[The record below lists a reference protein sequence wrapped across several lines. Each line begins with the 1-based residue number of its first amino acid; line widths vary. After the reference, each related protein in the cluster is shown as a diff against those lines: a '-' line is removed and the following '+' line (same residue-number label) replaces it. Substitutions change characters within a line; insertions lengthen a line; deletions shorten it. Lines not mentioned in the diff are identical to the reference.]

1 MGRPSTSSTTEPETV
16 FESIVRNGILT
27 TVAALIVTIVGLV
40 AATRVPVQMIPDLDV
55 RTVSVVTS
63 WPGATPQDVEKEI
76 LIEQEEY
83 LRPLPNL
90 SRLEATAS
98 SGRAAIELDFPFGV
112 DMTQTLIS
120 VNNAL
125 NQVPSYPENVDEPR
139 VTASSFSS
147 NAFMFFAITPLP
159 GNPRGLDMDMM
170 RDFLVDN
177 VRSRLSNVPGVSNV
191 SIWGGAEKQVKI
203 LIDAERLADRELTI
217 LDVRNAIRARNRDV
231 SGGEIDSGKRR
242 YLLRTLGRFD
252 SIGELE
258 ELIISRR
265 GDAVIRLGD
274 VATVWLDHFDIRALS
289 FVNDDPSISLAV
301 NREPGSNVI
310 ETKYGMIDAVDRIR
324 AEILEPA
331 GMTIQLMSE
340 DAGYVEASIRNVW
353 TNLGLGAVLA
363 IGVMFLFL
371 RSAKATA
378 VGIIGVPICTV
389 AAFIGL
395 LAAGRTINVISLAGI
410 AFAIGMTLDNSIVVI
425 EAIEAKRRKGLERF
439 KAAVEGVRSVW
450 SAVLASTL
458 TTILVFLPVLFIVE
472 EAGQLYSDVA
482 IAISASILASMLV
495 AITLIPTAS
504 ARLSFGTDNR
514 SADHRLRDRVLAGI
528 DGFLISPRRRLVTI
542 AVTVF
547 ASVAVILL
555 MTPRAEYLPEGE
567 EPKVFARMYA
577 PPGYNLQ
584 TMSEISAQVREHLL
598 PFVGADPDAYDRGEI
613 PVPPMAYMTF
623 RADADGLRIV
633 TQPVR
638 NSHINPLM
646 DAITAHY
653 REYPGM
659 RAFASRGSIISGNDG
674 GTRSI
679 NLDVS
684 GPTLTVI
691 YDAALAMIRRAE
703 DVLGNPRINSS
714 PSSLAL
720 SQPLIEIRPDWG
732 RAAEL
737 GLSASQ
743 LGYSVAALTDGAF
756 VDEFFQGDDKIDIYL
771 YGENGGAAKLEE
783 VADLPIYTPNGGI
796 VPLRAVASIRV
807 TVDTNSI
814 RRINGQRTVTLNVI
828 PPPSIPLE
836 EGVEI
841 VQRDVIGYLRD
852 SGGLPASVSVGI
864 SGASDQLDATKA
876 ALAANY
882 PIALAII
889 FLLLVAIFR
898 HWGYP
903 LLIMTTIPLGI
914 AGGIVGL
921 ALLNGVG
928 ALLGAAGLG
937 GFTQPFDM
945 ISMLGF
951 LILMGTVVNNP
962 ILIVDRA
969 IQRLEEGGVSALEA
983 VRDAVASR
991 IRPIAMST
999 LTTIVGLSPLVFIPG
1014 AGTELYRGVGA
1025 IVLFGILGAAI
1036 VSLTML
1042 PALTVS
1048 VLSRSESERGDV
1060 PARVSVCIAIIALGV
1075 SHATDAVGGLF
1086 AG

>member
-1 MGRPSTSSTTEPETV
+1 MI
-16 FESIVRNGILT
+16 ESIVRNGILT
-27 TVAALIVTIVGLV
+27 TVAALIVSVVGIV
-40 AATRVPVQMIPDLDV
+40 AAVRVPVQMIPDLDV
-55 RTVSVVTS
+55 RTISVETS

-83 LRPLPNL
+83 LRTLPNL
-90 SRLEATAS
+90 TRLEATAS
-98 SGRAAIELDFPFGV
+98 SGGASIELDFPFGV
-112 DMTQTLIS
+112 DMTQTLIE

-139 VTASSFSS
+139 ITASSFSANS
-147 NAFMFFAITPLP
+147 FMYFAITPLP

-177 VRSRLSNVPGVSNV
+177 VRTRLSGVPGVSSVN
-191 SIWGGAEKQVKI
+191 IRGGAEKQIKI

-217 LDVRNAIRARNRDV
+217 LDVRNAIRERNRDV

-242 YLLRTLGRFD
+242 YLLRTVGRFD
-252 SIGELE
+252 SVAELE
-258 ELIISRR
+258 DLIVSRR

-274 VATVWLDHFDIRALS
+274 IASIRLDHFDIRDLS
-289 FVNDDPSISLAV
+289 FMNDRPSISLSV

-310 ETKYGMIDAVDRIR
+310 DIKYAMIDAVDKVRQ
-324 AEILEPA
+324 EVLEPA
-331 GMTIQLMSE
+331 GMTIRLMAE
-340 DAGYVEASIRNVW
+340 DAGYVEASIANVW
-353 TNLGLGAVLA
+353 KNLALGAVLA
-363 IGVMFLFL
+363 IGIMFLFL
-371 RSAKATA
+371 RSATATA
-378 VGIIGVPICTV
+378 VGIVGVPVCTI

-395 LAAGRTINVISLAGI
+395 LLAGRTINVISLAGI

-425 EAIEAKRRKGLERF
+425 EAIEAKRREGFNRF
-439 KAAVEGVRSVW
+439 QAAVEGVRSVW

-458 TTILVFLPVLFIVE
+458 TTILVFIPVLFIVE

-482 IAISASILASMLV
+482 IAISASIFASMLV

-504 ARLSFGTDNR
+504 ARLSFGTEDR
-514 SADHRLRDRVLAGI
+514 STEHPVRDRVLASI
-528 DGFLISPRRRLVTI
+528 DRLLSSPRRRVTTI
-542 AVTVF
+542 AVTVI
-547 ASVAVILL
+547 ASFAVILL
-555 MTPRAEYLPEGE
+555 LTPRAEYLPEGE
-567 EPKVFARMYA
+567 EPKVFARMNA
-577 PPGYNLQ
+577 PPGYNLK
-584 TMSEISAQVREHLL
+584 TMGDITEEVRDYFL
-598 PFVGADPDAYDRGEI
+598 PFVEADPDAYDRGDI
-613 PVPPMAYMTF
+613 AVPPMAYMNTS
-623 RADADGLRIV
+623 ADAGGMRIISEPLRS
-633 TQPVR
+633 R
-638 NSHINPLM
+638 DINDLM

-679 NLDVS
+679 NLDIS
-684 GPTLTVI
+684 GPTLDVI
-691 YDAALAMIRRAE
+691 YGAAVAAMRQAE
-703 DVLGNPRINSS
+703 DVLGSPRINSS

-720 SQPLIEIRPDWG
+720 TQPLIEIRPDWN

-771 YGENGGAAKLEE
+771 YGEAGGEAALDE
-783 VADLPIYTPNGGI
+783 VADLPIYTPDGGI
-796 VPLRAVASIRV
+796 VPLRSVASIRE

-841 VQRDVIGYLRD
+841 VRRDVISYLRD
-852 SGGLPASVSVGI
+852 SGGLPASVNVDI

-882 PIALAII
+882 PVALAII

-921 ALLNGVG
+921 ALLNLVG
-928 ALLGAAGLG
+928 AALDAAGLG

-969 IQRLEEGGVSALEA
+969 VQRFEEGNISALDA
-983 VRDAVASR
+983 VREAVASR

-999 LTTIVGLSPLVFIPG
+999 LTTLFGLSPLVFIPG

-1025 IVLFGILGAAI
+1025 IVLFGILGAAV

-1048 VLSRSESERGDV
+1048 VLKRAESREEPTV
-1060 PARVSVCIAIIALGV
+1060 PAVTL
-1075 SHATDAVGGLF
+1075 
-1086 AG
+1086 

>member
-1 MGRPSTSSTTEPETV
+1 VFETV
-16 FESIVRNGILT
+16 VKNGILT
-27 TVAALIVTIVGLV
+27 TVAALIVSVVGIV

-55 RTVSVVTS
+55 RTISVETS

-83 LRPLPNL
+83 LRTLPNL
-90 SRLEATAS
+90 ARLEATAS
-98 SGRAAIELDFPFGV
+98 SGRASIELDFPFGV
-112 DMTQTLIS
+112 DMTQTLIE

-139 VTASSFSS
+139 VTASSFSANS
-147 NAFMFFAITPLP
+147 FMYFAITPLP

-177 VRSRLSNVPGVSNV
+177 VRTRLSGVPGVSNV
-191 SIWGGAEKQVKI
+191 NIRGGAEKQIKV

-217 LDVRNAIRARNRDV
+217 LDVRNAIRERNRDV

-242 YLLRTLGRFD
+242 YLLRTIGRFD
-252 SIGELE
+252 SVNDLE
-258 ELIISRR
+258 DLIVSRR
-265 GDAVIRLGD
+265 GDAVIRLRD
-274 VATVWLDHFDIRALS
+274 VATVKLDHFDIRDLS
-289 FVNDDPSISLAV
+289 YLNDRPAISMSV

-310 ETKYGMIDAVDRIR
+310 DIKYAMIDAVDRVR
-324 AEILEPA
+324 AEVLEPA
-331 GMTIQLMSE
+331 GMTIRLTSE
-340 DAGYVEASIRNVW
+340 DAGYVEDSIANVW
-353 TNLGLGAVLA
+353 KNLALGAVLA

-371 RSAKATA
+371 RSARATA
-378 VGIIGVPICTV
+378 VGIIGVPICTI

-425 EAIEAKRRKGLERF
+425 EAIEAKRREGLNRF
-439 KAAVEGVRSVW
+439 NAAVEGVRSVW

-482 IAISASILASMLV
+482 IAISASIFASMLV

-504 ARLSFGTDNR
+504 ARLSFGTENR
-514 SADHRLRDRVLAGI
+514 SSEHPLRDRVLGSI
-528 DGFLISPRRRLVTI
+528 DGLLRSPRRRMVTI
-542 AVTVF
+542 ATTVL
-547 ASVAVILL
+547 ASIAVILL
-555 MTPRAEYLPEGE
+555 LTPRAEYLPEGE
-567 EPKVFARMYA
+567 EPKVFARMNA

-584 TMSEISAQVREHLL
+584 TMTGIAEEVRDYFL
-598 PFVGADPDAYDRGEI
+598 PFVEADPDAFDRGEI
-613 PVPPMAYMTF
+613 PVPPVSYLSTSV
-623 RADADGLRIV
+623 DANGMRIIS
-633 TQPVR
+633 QPIR
-638 NSHINPLM
+638 TRDINALM
-646 DAITAHY
+646 DSITAHY
-653 REYPGM
+653 NLYPGM

-679 NLDVS
+679 NLDIS
-684 GPTLTVI
+684 GPTLAVI
-691 YDAALAMIRRAE
+691 YDAALATMRQAQE
-703 DVLGNPRINSS
+703 VLGSPRINSS

-720 SQPLIEIRPDWG
+720 TQPLVEIRPDWG

-756 VDEFFQGDDKIDIYL
+756 VDEYFEGDDKIDIYL
-771 YGENGGAAKLEE
+771 YGEAGGEARLDDI
-783 VADLPIYTPNGGI
+783 ADLPIYTPDGGI
-796 VPLRAVASIRV
+796 VPLRTVASIRE

-841 VQRDVIGYLRD
+841 VKRDVIASLRD
-852 SGGLPASVSVGI
+852 SGDLPASVNVDI

-882 PIALAII
+882 PVALVII

-921 ALLNGVG
+921 ALLNLIG
-928 ALLGAAGLG
+928 AGLEAAGLG

-969 IQRLEEGGVSALEA
+969 IQRFEEGDVDALDA
-983 VRDAVASR
+983 VREAVASR

-999 LTTIVGLSPLVFIPG
+999 LTTLFGLSPLVFIPG

-1048 VLSRSESERGDV
+1048 VLKRTELRASV
-1060 PARVSVCIAIIALGV
+1060 PEPM
-1075 SHATDAVGGLF
+1075 TN
-1086 AG
+1086 